1 MKRPGRKR
9 RTRHRPAR
17 WLVPIAALVMAVASS
32 LGAVAIDTG
41 VARSPLR
48 HPIVFTKVTAGSD
61 GGTAYRIDGGGTV
74 EHSIHTVFDAALLSP
89 DGSRFL
95 DFAPTSE
102 GRGSTGMFNADGSG
116 YRVLPLP
123 AGLELPGGQW
133 SAGSTRIATEG
144 GDPDD
149 PASIGIYSRRAS
161 NGRGLIRLTDAGSR
175 RDYPAKS
182 SPDGSKLLFFRPH
195 ARNET
200 SDSVAQ
206 DLFVVGA
213 HGGDLRR
220 ITPSGTT
227 TAIVFSYD
235 SISWSPDGTRVAVA
249 AARGPFW
256 KTTSRSIFIA
266 NVDGSSFTRIGP
278 RGDIWD
284 AMWSPDGR
292 WIAFSMATKETLGLH
307 ELFVMHPDGSR
318 IRQLTSGSDGLFALQ
333 PTWSPD
339 SDQILILRG
348 TDDPHITDIW
358 SVNMNGSHLF
368 QVTHAPSDYRGLA
381 WLP

>member
-1 MKRPGRKR
+1 MKRPDPQRA
-9 RTRHRPAR
+9 TRHRPVR
-17 WLVPIAALVMAVASS
+17 WLIPIAALAIAVASS
-32 LGAVAIDTG
+32 LSAVATDTAK
-41 VARSPLR
+41 ARSPLG
-48 HPIVFTKVTAGSD
+48 HAIVFTKVPAGSD
-61 GGTAYRIDGGGTV
+61 VGTVYRIDGGGTV
-74 EHSIHTVFDAALLSP
+74 EHAIHAVFDAALLSP
-89 DGSRFL
+89 DGSQFL
-95 DFAPTSE
+95 DFAPTPE
-102 GRGSTGMFNADGSG
+102 GRGSAGIFNADGSG

-123 AGLELPGGQW
+123 ARLELPGGQW
-133 SAGSTRIATEG
+133 SAGTTRIATGG

-149 PASIGIYSRRAS
+149 PTSIGIYSRRAS

-175 RDYPAKS
+175 QDYPAKS

-200 SDSVAQ
+200 SDSAAQ
-206 DLFVVGA
+206 YVVGA
-213 HGGDLRR
+213 HGGDLRKL
-220 ITPSGTT
+220 TPVGTT

-235 SISWSPDGTRVAVA
+235 SISWSPDGTRVAMA
-249 AARGPFW
+249 AATGPFW

-266 NVDGSSFTRIGP
+266 NVDGSSFTRVGP

-284 AMWSPDGR
+284 AMWSPNGR
-292 WIAFSMATKETLGLH
+292 WIAFTMATKETIGLH
-307 ELFVMHPDGSR
+307 ELFVMHPDGSG

-348 TDDPHITDIW
+348 TDDPHLTDIW
-358 SVNMNGSHLF
+358 SVNMDGSHLF
-368 QVTHAPSDYRGLA
+368 QVTHAPSHYRALA